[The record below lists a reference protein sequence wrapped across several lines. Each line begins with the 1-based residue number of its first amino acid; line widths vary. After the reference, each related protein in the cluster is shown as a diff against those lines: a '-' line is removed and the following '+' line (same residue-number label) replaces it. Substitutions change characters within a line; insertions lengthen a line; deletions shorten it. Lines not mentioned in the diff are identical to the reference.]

1 MTDEDADTVNY
12 VVLDLEWNQPM
23 DGIKSEDR
31 ELPFEIVEIGAILL
45 NEERKIIGEFTQ
57 IVKPT
62 VYHVMNEVT
71 RNLIHLRMKELKQG
85 KTFPETMKEFLEWC
99 GEDYVFCT
107 WGSLDLVELQRNMKY
122 HGLEPFDTRPFPY
135 LDVQKLFSIAFED
148 RKVRRSLEYAVD
160 YLNIP
165 VDIPFHRAF
174 SDAYYTAKVMASIED
189 PDVFSNYSFDTY
201 HIPTSR
207 KDEVSVLFHDYAKYI
222 SRGFDDKIDAMQD
235 REVISTRC
243 YVCKKNARRRINWF
257 SPNGKHFY
265 SVSQCE
271 KHGYMKGKIRLKKSE
286 TGKIYVVKT
295 QKLIS
300 EEEMEQILEKRTAMR
315 EQRRRSRMGKKSN
328 E

>member
-1 MTDEDADTVNY
+1 MNY
-12 VVLDLEWNQPM
+12 VVLDLEWNQPV
-23 DGIKSEDR
+23 DGIRTEDR

-62 VYHVMNEVT
+62 VYHEMNEVT

-85 KTFPETMKEFLEWC
+85 KSFPETMKEFLEWC

-122 HGLEPFDTRPFPY
+122 HGLEPIDYRPFPY

-148 RKVRRSLEYAVD
+148 RKVRRSLEFAVD
-160 YLNIP
+160 YLGIP

-174 SDAYYTAKVMASIED
+174 SDAYYTAKVMAEITD

-201 HIPTSR
+201 HIPETR
-207 KDEVSVLFHDYAKYI
+207 KDEVNVLFHDYAKYI
-222 SRGFDDKIDAMQD
+222 SRGFEDKILAMQD
-235 REVISTRC
+235 REVTSTRC
-243 YVCKKNARRRINWF
+243 YVCKKNARRKINWF
-257 SPNGKHFY
+257 SVNGKHFY

-286 TGKIYVVKT
+286 DGKIYVVKT
-295 QKLIS
+295 QKLITDAQV
-300 EEEMEQILEKRTAMR
+300 EQIAAKRASLK
-315 EQRRRSRMGKKSN
+315 EQRRNRRINKKSDGN
-328 E
+328 R

>member
-1 MTDEDADTVNY
+1 
-12 VVLDLEWNQPM
+12 M

-31 ELPFEIVEIGAILL
+31 ELPFEIVEVGAILL

-122 HGLEPFDTRPFPY
+122 HGLEPFDNRPFPY

-148 RKVRRSLEYAVD
+148 RKVRRSLEYAVE
-160 YLNIP
+160 YLKIP

-174 SDAYYTAKVMASIED
+174 SDAYYTAKVMALIED

-222 SRGFDDKIDAMQD
+222 SRGFDDKTDAMQD

-300 EEEMEQILEKRTAMR
+300 EEEMEQIAGKRATMR
-315 EQRRRSRMGKKSN
+315 EQRRKSRMGKKSN
-328 E
+328 G

>member
-1 MTDEDADTVNY
+1 MNY

-122 HGLEPFDTRPFPY
+122 HGLEPFDNRPFPY

-160 YLNIP
+160 YLKIP

-222 SRGFDDKIDAMQD
+222 SRGFNDKTDAMQD

-257 SPNGKHFY
+257 SSNGKHFY

-300 EEEMEQILEKRTAMR
+300 EEEMEQIAGKRATMR

-328 E
+328 G

>member
-1 MTDEDADTVNY
+1 MNY
-12 VVLDLEWNQPM
+12 VVLDLEWNQPV
-23 DGIKSEDR
+23 DGIRSEDR

-85 KTFPETMKEFLEWC
+85 KTFPDTMKEFFEWC

-107 WGSLDLVELQRNMKY
+107 WGSLDLVELQRNMKF
-122 HGLEPFDTRPFPY
+122 HGLAPIDDRPFPY
-135 LDVQKLFSIAFED
+135 LDIQKLFSIAFED
-148 RKVRRSLEYAVD
+148 RKIRRSLEYAVA
-160 YLNIP
+160 YLGIP

-174 SDAYYTAKVMASIED
+174 SDAYYTAKVMSEIKD
-189 PDVFSNYSFDTY
+189 PDVFTNYSFDTY
-201 HIPTSR
+201 HIPQNR
-207 KDEVSVLFHDYAKYI
+207 ADEVSVLFHDYAKYI
-222 SRGFDDKIDAMQD
+222 SRGFPDKILAMQD
-235 REVISTRC
+235 KEVTSTRC

-257 SPNGKHFY
+257 SVNGKHFY

-286 TGKIYVVKT
+286 DGKIFVVKT
-295 QKLIS
+295 QKLIKD
-300 EEEMEQILEKRTAMR
+300 EEMEAIALKRAVVK
-315 EQRRRSRMGKKSN
+315 EQRKSRRIGKRENSK
-328 E
+328 